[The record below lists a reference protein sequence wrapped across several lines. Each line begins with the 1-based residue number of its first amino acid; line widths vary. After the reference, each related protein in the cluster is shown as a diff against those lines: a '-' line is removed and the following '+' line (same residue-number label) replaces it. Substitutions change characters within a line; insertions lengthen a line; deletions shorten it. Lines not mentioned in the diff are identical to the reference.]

1 MRGLSLVSTGP
12 VRMGGRGSDGLADS
26 PKGPGY
32 HQYFGLI
39 EGTRRRRQ
47 DWEPGSEPDGL
58 IRKHGSAHLMKHRM
72 TRAWQL
78 AMAVAPLAAIAVVE
92 AAMKR
97 WF

>member
-1 MRGLSLVSTGP
+1 
-12 VRMGGRGSDGLADS
+12 MGWAWSRRVAES
-26 PKGPGY
+26 PKGPGW

-39 EGTRRRRQ
+39 EGTRRGRQ
-47 DWEPGSEPDGL
+47 DWEPGGEPDGL
-58 IRKHGSAHLMKHRM
+58 IRQHGSAQLMKHRM